1 MVSGSGKTHWLLH
14 SKQYWKTQKTAC
26 SLFKPFETG
35 ASEKNAQDKASDGE
49 LYLSQEKHTIGG
61 LSAINPYSC
70 QQSFP
75 LAFASQSEGFKISL
89 EKLEEKYLQAK
100 TNKNLLLVELLEGV
114 CHPLNQR
121 NIFVRMA
128 KKKNK

>member
-1 MVSGSGKTHWLLH
+1 MVKPIGCYILDTTGKPKKPPAVFL
-14 SKQYWKTQKTAC
+14 
-26 SLFKPFETG
+26 PFETG

-49 LYLSQEKHTIGG
+49 LYLKQEKHTIGG

-100 TNKNLLLVELLEGV
+100 T
-114 CHPLNQR
+114 Q
-121 NIFVRMA
+121 
-128 KKKNK
+128 